1 MLFCCFSIVGEKI
14 HVIWFIVRKFTEQFV
29 AYYINVM
36 YAVSLSNTLTKI
48 LSLVFRI
55 EL

>member
-29 AYYINVM
+29 AYYINVIVCSVTKH
-36 YAVSLSNTLTKI
+36 YTYKNTF
-48 LSLVFRI
+48 SGF
-55 EL
+55 